1 MTAAA
6 LPMADEH
13 PKTDQHVAG
22 EIRVVAPRR
31 VWVARSRG
39 EIWCLPDPR
48 EGHRIKDPLVWEH
61 GCLRCTYKVGRGD
74 AMCGRLVY
82 LVGGGLVNPRGESL
96 VILAEVSPADWLAM
110 DKAKMDHDAALKFL
124 GIRFPG

>member
-1 MTAAA
+1 MNDTAVK
-6 LPMADEH
+6 PDI
-13 PKTDQHVAG
+13 TTHVAD
-22 EIRVVAPRR
+22 EIRVVSWRR
-31 VWVARSRG
+31 VWVASSKD
-39 EIWCLPDPR
+39 EIRCLPDPA

-61 GCLRCTYKVGRGD
+61 GCLRCQHKVGRGD

-96 VILAEVSPADWLAM
+96 VILAEITTAEVRAM
-110 DKAKMDHDAALKFL
+110 EKAKMDYDAALRFL